1 MDEEL
6 RAMYNKNKE
15 AMKQIEKGIQFLKSV
30 PTSRVCPTS
39 SAHTITQYTALP
51 IPARASSRD

>member
-1 MDEEL
+1 
-6 RAMYNKNKE
+6 MYNKNKE

-30 PTSRVCPTS
+30 PTSRVCPTG

-51 IPARASSRD
+51 IPARASSRG

>member
-1 MDEEL
+1 
-6 RAMYNKNKE
+6 MYNKNKE

-30 PTSRVCPTS
+30 PTFHVCPTS